1 MSTKK
6 ILVGIVS
13 LAVLLLT
20 VGLIS
25 NIYSY
30 NKTTKKEKDKD
41 VTSKDKL
48 VCEQKKSDYS
58 IKITS
63 KIKNDEVSNIKI
75 LVTDNSSNMNSTK
88 GIIQYYSSM
97 IGSKYSSIDNETTI
111 ELTDET
117 KAQCSNLENIKKM
130 FSNYNTAKKYYESD
144 GYTCK

>member
-1 MSTKK
+1 MSNKK

-25 NIYSY
+25 NINSY
-30 NKTTKKEKDKD
+30 NKTTKKEKD

-58 IKITS
+58 IKVTS
-63 KIKNDEVSNIKI
+63 KIENDEVSNIKI

-97 IGSKYSSIDNETTI
+97 VGSKYSSIDNKTTI

-117 KAQCSNLENIKKM
+117 KAQYSNLENIKEM

>member
-1 MSTKK
+1 MSNKK

-25 NIYSY
+25 NINSY
-30 NKTTKKEKDKD
+30 NKTTKKEKD

-58 IKITS
+58 IKVTS
-63 KIKNDEVSNIKI
+63 KIENDEVSNIKI

-97 IGSKYSSIDNETTI
+97 VGSKYSSIDNETTI

-117 KAQCSNLENIKKM
+117 KAQYSNLENIKEM

>member
-1 MSTKK
+1 MSIKK

-25 NIYSY
+25 NINSY
-30 NKTTKKEKDKD
+30 NKTTKKEKD

-97 IGSKYSSIDNETTI
+97 IGSKYSSTDNETTI

-117 KAQCSNLENIKKM
+117 KAQCSNLENIKEM

>member
-1 MSTKK
+1 MSNKK
-6 ILVGIVS
+6 LLVGIVS

-25 NIYSY
+25 NINSY
-30 NKTTKKEKDKD
+30 NKTTKKEKD

-48 VCEQKKSDYS
+48 VCEQKNSDYS
-58 IKITS
+58 IKVTS
-63 KIKNDEVSNIKI
+63 KIENDEVSNIKI

-97 IGSKYSSIDNETTI
+97 VGSKYSSIDNETTI

-117 KAQCSNLENIKKM
+117 KAQYSNLENIKEM

>member
-1 MSTKK
+1 MSNKK

-25 NIYSY
+25 NINSY
-30 NKTTKKEKDKD
+30 NKTTKKEKD

-48 VCEQKKSDYS
+48 VCEQKNSDYS
-58 IKITS
+58 IKVTS
-63 KIKNDEVSNIKI
+63 KIENDEVSNIKI

-97 IGSKYSSIDNETTI
+97 VGSKYSSIDNETTI

-117 KAQCSNLENIKKM
+117 KAQYSNLENIKEM

>member
-1 MSTKK
+1 MSNKK

-25 NIYSY
+25 NINSY
-30 NKTTKKEKDKD
+30 NKTTKKEKD

-117 KAQCSNLENIKKM
+117 KAQYSNLENIKEM